1 MLQKLKKH
9 QNFDGQSLSGIT
21 ECLIDNESAIKVKE
35 KCNNQE
41 NSFSLSLFPT
51 KDFLKQ

>member
-9 QNFDGQSLSGIT
+9 QNCDGQSLSGIT
-21 ECLIDNESAIKVKE
+21 EYLIDNESPIEVKE

-41 NSFSLSLFPT
+41 NSFSFSLFPT
-51 KDFLKQ
+51 KEFLK

>member
-21 ECLIDNESAIKVKE
+21 ECLIDNESAINVQE
-35 KCNNQE
+35 KCNNE
-41 NSFSLSLFPT
+41 ESSLSFSLFPT
-51 KDFLKQ
+51 KDFLK

>member
-9 QNFDGQSLSGIT
+9 LNFDGQSLSGIT
-21 ECLIDNESAIKVKE
+21 KCLMDNESEAKVKE

-41 NSFSLSLFPT
+41 NSFSFSLFPT
-51 KDFLKQ
+51 KDFLK

>member
-9 QNFDGQSLSGIT
+9 ENFDGQSLSGIT
-21 ECLIDNESAIKVKE
+21 ECMIDIESAIKVKE
-35 KCNNQE
+35 KCNDQK
-41 NSFSLSLFPT
+41 NSFSFSLFPT